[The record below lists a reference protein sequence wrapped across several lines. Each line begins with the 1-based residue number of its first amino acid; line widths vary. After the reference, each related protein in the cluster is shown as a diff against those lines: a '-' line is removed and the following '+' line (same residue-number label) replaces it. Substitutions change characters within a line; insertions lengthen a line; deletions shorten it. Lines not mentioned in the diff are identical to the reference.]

1 MVNDPYQVLGVSPT
15 ADEDT
20 IRQAYRRLA
29 KKYHPD
35 LNPGDATAAQ
45 RMNEI
50 NEAYDLIKNPQAYR
64 QQQQQRAA
72 QQQAR
77 QAYQQ
82 QQQQQTYYNPFDPFG
97 FYSGQNTQD
106 QQQQQSG
113 QRQYTYY
120 HYSNEDDGA
129 QQQYQWNYRRTRR
142 SPLGFVG
149 KLVAV
154 YFLFQIFFSLL
165 SSCTSFWNP
174 YSSYYYFG
182 TPSGSDSSY
191 SQELPTNESATGAA
205 QTTPSYGSY
214 SGFRR

>member
-1 MVNDPYQVLGVSPT
+1 MVNDPYQVLGVSPS

-35 LNPGDATAAQ
+35 LNPGDASAAQ
-45 RMNEI
+45 KMNEI

-64 QQQQQRAA
+64 QQQQQRQA

-82 QQQQQTYYNPFDPFG
+82 QQQQGYYDPFDPFG
-97 FYSGQNTQD
+97 FYNRGSQND
-106 QQQQQSG
+106 GEQSE

-129 QQQYQWNYRRTRR
+129 RQQYRWNYRRTRR

-165 SSCTSFWNP
+165 SSCSSFWNP
-174 YSSYYYFG
+174 YSYYYVNG
-182 TPSGSDSSY
+182 SSGSDSSY
-191 SQELPTNESATGAA
+191 TQAETEESSNAFGRD
-205 QTTPSYGSY
+205 TPSYY
-214 SGFRR
+214 YYGFR

>member
-1 MVNDPYQVLGVSPT
+1 MVNDPYQVLGVSPS

-35 LNPGDATAAQ
+35 LNPGDASAAQ
-45 RMNEI
+45 KMNEI

-64 QQQQQRAA
+64 QQQQQRQA

-82 QQQQQTYYNPFDPFG
+82 QQQQGYYDPFDPFG
-97 FYSGQNTQD
+97 FYNRSSQGGEE
-106 QQQQQSG
+106 QSG

-120 HYSNEDDGA
+120 HYTNDDDGT

-142 SPLGFVG
+142 SPMGFVG

-165 SSCTSFWNP
+165 SSCSSFWNP
-174 YSSYYYFG
+174 YSYYSSFA
-182 TPSGSDSSY
+182 SGESDSSF
-191 SQELPTNESATGAA
+191 SQEAETESSPDSGAFGRD
-205 QTTPSYGSY
+205 TPSYY
-214 SGFRR
+214 FHGFR